1 MTQLTL
7 FTDIS
12 RDEARPRAR
21 ARRTDPASARASADL
36 VESRGIAPAQRGQ
49 VLSLVQR
56 YPGKTSAELAAR
68 VQGMDRWQ
76 VARRLPELDRA
87 GVIMR
92 GEQRICRVCQRRG
105 ITWWPV
111 SEHEE

>member
-1 MTQLTL
+1 MTQLPL
-7 FTDIS
+7 FADSS

-36 VESRGIAPAQRGQ
+36 VESRGIAPAQRGL
-49 VLSLVQR
+49 VLALVQH

-68 VQGMDRWQ
+68 SQGLDRWQ
-76 VARRLPELDRA
+76 VARRLPELA
-87 GVIMR
+87 EAAVVCR
-92 GEQRICRVCQRRG
+92 GAQRICRVCQRKS

-111 SEHEE
+111 AGV